1 MAKEETTE
9 KVKEPKTNEPKGE
22 KMVKLRIPNSRDDD
36 EGDVFIS
43 VNERTYQIKRG
54 ETVTVPECVAAAY
67 RDSERQKDRNYRF
80 IKKMAKND

>member
-1 MAKEETTE
+1 MAKEEIAE
-9 KVKEPKTNEPKGE
+9 KVKEPETNEPNGE
-22 KMVKLRIPNSRDDD
+22 KMLNLRIPNSRDDD

-54 ETVTVPECVAAAY
+54 ETVTVPECVVAAY
-67 RDSERQKDRNYRF
+67 KDSERQKDRNYRY

>member
-9 KVKEPKTNEPKGE
+9 KVKETKTNEPKGE

-43 VNERTYQIKRG
+43 VNERTFQIKRG
-54 ETVTVPECVAAAY
+54 ETVTVPESVAAAY
-67 RDSERQKDRNYRF
+67 RDSERQKDRNYRY